1 MKLQVLQDS
10 SGNQIGVYVPM
21 EDWTLIKQHYPDIEE
36 ISNEIPDWQKEII
49 DARLDDYY
57 KNPTDVMDFD
67 KMIDDIEKRIL

>member
-36 ISNEIPDWQKEII
+36 ISNDISDWQKEIL

-57 KNPTDVMDFD
+57 KNPNDVVDFD
-67 KMIDDIEKRIL
+67 ATIDNIRKGI